1 MENWNSSHN
10 WTKGQFLT
18 AVRSSSDLDK
28 DSLSLDTEHCDRQN
42 LTDMKEWAKEV
53 GYYAKERSGGDI
65 LVVSKKPIEEATSE
79 GFIYAGSPAASGDT
93 GKLMR
98 LLELLKK
105 TVPQAEKYWICTANG
120 EVVCQVGDGQLLPSK
135 EEQKGIQSALADFRK
150 VDDRFREMVCDRQM
164 AYGIRFGTR
173 RARHITLSR
182 FEKTPRTLN
191 MFWFAGATTMKSI
204 KSGPHTS
211 LCQTCTCCA
220 SKKSRRVPLGPGGL
234 YLIWQRESGCG
245 FG

>member
-18 AVRSSSDLDK
+18 AVRSSSNLGK

-42 LTDMKEWAKEV
+42 LTDMKAWAKEA
-53 GYYAKERSGGDI
+53 GYNYAEERSGGDI
-65 LVVSKKPIEEATSE
+65 PVVSKKPIEEATSE

-135 EEQKGIQSALADFRK
+135 EEQKGIQSALTDFRK

-164 AYGIRFGTR
+164 AYGNSLWDPQGKAYYAFPLRKNAEDFEHVLVCWGDHDEIYKV
-173 RARHITLSR
+173 RAAYHLVS
-182 FEKTPRTLN
+182 N
-191 MFWFAGATTMKSI
+191 
-204 KSGPHTS
+204 
-211 LCQTCTCCA
+211 
-220 SKKSRRVPLGPGGL
+220 L
-234 YLIWQRESGCG
+234 YMLRK
-245 FG
+245 